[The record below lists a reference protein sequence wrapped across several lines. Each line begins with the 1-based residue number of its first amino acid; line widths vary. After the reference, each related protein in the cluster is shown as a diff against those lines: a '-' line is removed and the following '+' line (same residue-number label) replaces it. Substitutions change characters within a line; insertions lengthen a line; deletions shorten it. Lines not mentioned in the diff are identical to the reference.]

1 MSYRADL
8 AVLFEHP
15 EWQKPL
21 FQALDRRGI
30 RYVPVDLK
38 KAAFSDTD
46 APLAPLYFNQ
56 ASPSAYV
63 RGNTRAVSYALAY
76 MRALQ
81 IRGVRVLNGADAF
94 ALELS
99 KTAQAALLRQLGVPA
114 PRVWTFNDL
123 DAIRARVHE
132 ISFPVLLKPEQGG
145 SGARIVLVESFAHLE
160 SFLSQHPEHWLPDNL
175 LLLQEY
181 FPTDPA
187 RGIVRMEFLGGELLY
202 AMRVISNGRF
212 NLCPAPVCNPED
224 EAAGVC
230 ETPAEQ
236 TSGVEAAAPAEFHPY
251 REVPSQAVACGKR
264 IMAAGKLD
272 VGGIEYLET
281 RDGQLVFYDINANS
295 NLRPS
300 IAESFGFDP
309 FERVVDFLVSELK
322 RSASGVP
329 DRALV

>member
-1 MSYRADL
+1 MAAERAEL

-15 EWQKPL
+15 DWQKPL
-21 FQALDRRGI
+21 FHALERRNV
-30 RYVPVDLK
+30 RYAAVDLK
-38 KAAFSDTD
+38 QAAFSDAD

-63 RGNTRAVSYALAY
+63 RGNARAVPYALAY

-81 IRGVRVLNGADAF
+81 IRGVRVLNGAEAF

-99 KTAQAALLRQLGVPA
+99 KTAQAALLRSLGVPT
-114 PRVWTFNDL
+114 PRIWTFNDIE
-123 DAIRARVHE
+123 AVRTRASE
-132 ISFPVLLKPEQGG
+132 IAFPALLKPEQGG
-145 SGARIVLVESFAHLE
+145 SGARMMLVESFAHLE
-160 SFLSQHPEHWLPDNL
+160 ALLAQRPEHWLPDNL

-202 AMRVISNGRF
+202 AMRVVSHGRF
-212 NLCPAPVCNPED
+212 NLCPAPVCNPEGG
-224 EAAGVC
+224 EAGAC
-230 ETPAEQ
+230 EVEVAVEQKPALP
-236 TSGVEAAAPAEFHPY
+236 VEFYPY
-251 REVPSQAVACGKR
+251 KEVPAQAVAWGKR

-281 RDGQLVFYDINANS
+281 ADGKLVFYDVNANS

-300 IAESFGFDP
+300 VAQAFGFDP
-309 FERVVDFLVSELK
+309 FERVVDYLVREI
-322 RSASGVP
+322 RRMARP
-329 DRALV
+329 APRTAAL